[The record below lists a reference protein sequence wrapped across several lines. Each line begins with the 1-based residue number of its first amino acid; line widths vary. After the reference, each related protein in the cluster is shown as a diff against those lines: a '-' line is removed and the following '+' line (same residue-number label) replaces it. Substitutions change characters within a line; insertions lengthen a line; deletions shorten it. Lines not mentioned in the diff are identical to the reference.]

1 MSFIKSRDE
10 KDYENKMVALLVEL
24 EHVYGNK
31 SSDEYKMCGDITKS
45 KVYGAIENMIANLS
59 TLKGINKN
67 DVSNLKSMF
76 NALHRPI
83 YKKMVTEYLNGPNDR
98 NSLFT
103 CIFTCGYRVLVG
115 ELSRIFAS
123 TVATDKGLIYKP
135 DKISKSESAARFIV
149 AFNKDMDKK
158 VDEYIKVGREY
169 RPILNSLNKL
179 YKDQKKVE
187 KINTSQYCPFEY
199 YSDPEDQYKL
209 TLDETKLLLKI
220 NDFETSLLQGIK
232 IGDLYKTTKIVLC
245 DAPNESDLLGSYSHE
260 EKRPLSKRYYPV
272 VRIYMDRVEAVA
284 KELGRERKYIIAS
297 VYIHEMIH
305 RYYDI
310 RPDLGWKKSVKE
322 IEEPMAVFGA
332 MKFCEEFDKELL
344 KMSRRLT
351 ADLLKSEWYDLYH
364 YYVYILGLE
373 MFNRGVGAGLINTY
387 RYVSLM
393 MHKSRSEVEGF
404 VNPIDSYV
412 DL

>member
-1 MSFIKSRDE
+1 
-10 KDYENKMVALLVEL
+10 
-24 EHVYGNK
+24 
-31 SSDEYKMCGDITKS
+31 
-45 KVYGAIENMIANLS
+45 MI
-59 TLKGINKN
+59 
-67 DVSNLKSMF
+67 
-76 NALHRPI
+76 
-83 YKKMVTEYLNGPNDR
+83 
-98 NSLFT
+98 
-103 CIFTCGYRVLVG
+103 
-115 ELSRIFAS
+115 
-123 TVATDKGLIYKP
+123 
-135 DKISKSESAARFIV
+135 
-149 AFNKDMDKK
+149 
-158 VDEYIKVGREY
+158 
-169 RPILNSLNKL
+169 NKL

-322 IEEPMAVFGA
+322 IEEPMAVFGT
-332 MKFCEEFDKELL
+332 MKFCEEFDKETLL
-344 KMSRRLT
+344 QISRRLT
-351 ADLLKSEWYDLYH
+351 EDLRKSKWYDLLN
-364 YYVYILGLE
+364 YYVYILGIK
-373 MFNRGVGAGLINTY
+373 MYDSNVDACLIETY
-387 RYVSLM
+387 RHVSLM
-393 MHKSRSEVEGF
+393 MHKESEVKGF
-404 VNPIDSYV
+404 DNPIGKYLDTCEKKKDSLENLV
-412 DL
+412 EPIQIIINKFAEFFPLDKGTE